1 MSFASCAI
9 VKLLL
14 HDGAAWLRGLSDTKR
29 KESMKI
35 EDEATYGPGNLRP
48 NDIEWD
54 PDALTSADWVTTT
67 PAGESEGEAC
77 FFDLAMNCDAND
89 GQEIILSRT
98 EFIALKRHLAEMR
111 GL

>member
-1 MSFASCAI
+1 
-9 VKLLL
+9 
-14 HDGAAWLRGLSDTKR
+14 
-29 KESMKI
+29 MKT
-35 EDEATYGPGNLRP
+35 ENETTYGPGNLRP

-67 PAGESEGEAC
+67 PDGESEGEAC
-77 FFDLAMNCDAND
+77 FFDLAMNCDANY

-98 EFIALKRHLAEMR
+98 EFLSLKRHLAEMR

>member
-1 MSFASCAI
+1 
-9 VKLLL
+9 
-14 HDGAAWLRGLSDTKR
+14 
-29 KESMKI
+29 MKT
-35 EDEATYGPGNLRP
+35 ENETTYGPGNLRP
-48 NDIEWD
+48 NDIELTSADWE
-54 PDALTSADWVTTT
+54 ALTSADWVTTT

-98 EFIALKRHLAEMR
+98 EFIALKRSLAEMR

>member
-1 MSFASCAI
+1 
-9 VKLLL
+9 
-14 HDGAAWLRGLSDTKR
+14 
-29 KESMKI
+29 MKT
-35 EDEATYGPGNLRP
+35 ENETTYGPGNLRP
-48 NDIEWD
+48 NDIE
-54 PDALTSADWVTTT
+54 LTSADWVTTT

-89 GQEIILSRT
+89 GQDIILSRT